1 MKKVLLGIFLGFVLL
16 IGGCVGVVGL
26 IGIGMTGDLDDEI
39 DSTVLEEEDSVETKE
54 IIEDLEEESER
65 DEEIEEEIEE
75 ETEEDTLKKE
85 VGETFSFAEFT
96 IIVKNYEIEDELL
109 RINFDFRNDS
119 FVSEYGGLPAISALI
134 MQPYQDGLP
143 LEEVSNQWKD
153 DLGSNRGIYYRHKIG
168 IQSGQY
174 YEYKLNDKESPVE
187 VKVSSMLYDFELDK
201 GYTFTIN

>member
-1 MKKVLLGIFLGFVLL
+1 MKKVLLGVFLGFVLL

-26 IGIGMTGDLDDEI
+26 IGLGMTEGLDGEI
-39 DSTVLEEEDSVETKE
+39 DSTDTKEETSVETKE

-75 ETEEDTLKKE
+75 DALKKE

-96 IIVKNYEIEDELL
+96 IIVKNYEIEDDLL

-201 GYTFTIN
+201 GHIFTIN